1 MIYLLRHGLDDEKYI
16 GGWSNVSLIKEGKEQ
31 IVKSSKFIKDNLKI
45 NQIITSD
52 IKRCVDSSYIVK
64 NILGGVPLIKCDLIR
79 ELNKGNYNGRLR
91 ENLSFLEKE
100 MIDNA
105 DIYFKYPGG
114 ESMIEFYERIKELV
128 EKGYF
133 DLIDNT
139 LIVTHRGVINML
151 YYIFNNLN
159 VDMEKGKFGVSHGTI
174 HEVNLS
180 LRKIKKI
187 Y

>member
-31 IVKSSKFIKDNLKI
+31 IVKSSKFIKNNLKI

-52 IKRCVDSSYIVK
+52 IKRCVDSSDIVR
-64 NILGGVPLIKCDLIR
+64 NIIGEVPLIKSDLVR

-100 MIDNA
+100 IIDNA
-105 DIYFKYPGG
+105 DINFKYPNG
-114 ESMIEFYERIKELV
+114 ESMIEFYKRIKFLIET
-128 EKGYF
+128 GYF

-139 LIVTHRGVINML
+139 LIVTHRGVINMF
-151 YYIFNNLN
+151 YYIFNDLK
-159 VDMEKGKFGVSHGTI
+159 VDMEKGKFGVSHGSV
-174 HEVNLS
+174 HEVDLG